1 LDSEGLDEEELQGE
15 GQAEEELQFYEGKIN
30 EHLREQEQEGTYT
43 VA

>member
-1 LDSEGLDEEELQGE
+1 VKDQTRRNCRAE